1 MEYVNLTEEN
11 LDKVVHNYIDYYNS
25 CEDGCWTYEKAYKR
39 IHQVMTIE
47 DAECLVQYDIRNW
60 VFMLLEI

>member
-25 CEDGCWTYEKAYKR
+25 CEDGCWTYEKSIQKNSSG
-39 IHQVMTIE
+39 
-47 DAECLVQYDIRNW
+47 DDD
-60 VFMLLEI
+60 